1 LTFVVST
8 DTGMALAVPTCHI
21 ARSSSVLLL
30 VALLLVSCAGQY
42 NASEQNC
49 TGAQAVLW
57 EDICT

>member
-1 LTFVVST
+1 
-8 DTGMALAVPTCHI
+8 LAVPTCHI

-30 VALLLVSCAGQY
+30 VASLLVSCAGQY